1 MKKVTLLAATVVMAG
16 SLFTACGK
24 SSTPQ
29 YEATVDEV
37 FTCGTYDGTA
47 LVVNLDATN
56 NTDSYLDNYT
66 VAYSLVATL
75 DGTTLST
82 SYLGSDNPYAIADG
96 KIKSGESGMVQA
108 AFDISGVEYDEDS
121 ELQLELTSY
130 TIKDYKTVG
139 VLDETISMADVE
151 AKVSESEFDVSIDNV
166 TVTDDGE
173 GNNIVVIDYT
183 FTNDSDEATSFG
195 SAVTEEL
202 FQDGVAL
209 QRGYLP
215 YNHPL
220 REDMD
225 DDNVYTDIKSGASIQ
240 VREVFELTSDSNV
253 EIKLTDRQS
262 FDQAVILEKEIQVK

>member
-29 YEATVDEV
+29 YEATIDEV

-66 VAYSLVATL
+66 VAYNLVATL

-108 AFDISGVEYDEDS
+108 AFDISGVEYDDDS

-166 TVTDDGE
+166 TVTDDGD

-183 FTNDSDEATSFG
+183 FTNNSDEAISFS
-195 SAVTEEL
+195 SAVQEEL
-202 FQDGVAL
+202 FQDGVEL
-209 QRGYLP
+209 QSGYLP
-215 YNHPL
+215 YNHPMYE
-220 REDMD
+220 EDS
-225 DDNVYTDIKSGASIQ
+225 YSASSTEIKSGASIK
-240 VREVFELTSDSNV
+240 VRRVYELNSDSNV
-253 EIKLTDRQS
+253 EIKLTDWQS

>member
-24 SSTPQ
+24 GSTPQ

-66 VAYSLVATL
+66 VAYNLVATL

-108 AFDISGVEYDEDS
+108 TFDISGVEYDEDS

-166 TVTDDGE
+166 TVTDDGD

-183 FTNDSDEATSFG
+183 FTNNSDEAISFS
-195 SAVTEEL
+195 SAVQEEL
-202 FQDGVAL
+202 FQDGVEL
-209 QRGYLP
+209 QSGYLP
-215 YNHPL
+215 YNHPMYD
-220 REDMD
+220 EDS
-225 DDNVYTDIKSGASIQ
+225 YSASSTEIKSGASIK
-240 VREVFELTSDSNV
+240 VRRVYELTSDSNV
-253 EIKLTDRQS
+253 EIKLTDWQS